1 MINIKYL
8 TRISFHHYRLNLFY
22 LQSFKYIDT
31 NWLTFNGLIKLTI
44 LLALSKIFSFIRTLQ
59 SKTERFSLKN
69 YYKVP
74 YINVCY
80 CFLFNINI
88 FIYYIS
94 TSCQLWFVFL
104 FVYFPIFLELYSH
117 RLQNYTYYVVCEKKT
132 NYTNKDMF
140 FAIDAFLSIFR
151 LNENSIFQFFSL

>member
-22 LQSFKYIDT
+22 LESFKYIDT

-80 CFLFNINI
+80 CFLFYINI

-104 FVYFPIFLELYSH
+104 FVYFPIFLELYSIYSKIIH
-117 RLQNYTYYVVCEKKT
+117 IMLFVQKKQIT
-132 NYTNKDMF
+132 LTKTC
-140 FAIDAFLSIFR
+140 
-151 LNENSIFQFFSL
+151 SLRSMHFYRYFG